1 MGALC
6 AWAWRALR
14 EWAHYACVMGVR
26 GDRGKRPQ
34 KRGCA
39 AYGEISPK
47 KKSVNEKKEIKKSF
61 KIFAFSC

>member
-26 GDRGKRPQ
+26 SND
-34 KRGCA
+34 
-39 AYGEISPK
+39 GERWRKLGGLFVVSTLA
-47 KKSVNEKKEIKKSF
+47 IKKGVNGKMDRKNF
-61 KIFAFSC
+61 

>member
-14 EWAHYACVMGVR
+14 EWAHYACVRGVR
-26 GDRGKRPQ
+26 GDRGKD
-34 KRGCA
+34 
-39 AYGEISPK
+39 PK
-47 KKSVNEKKEIKKSF
+47 KGGARHRVRSRIKEGCQRKKKIKKSF